1 MLTEPCWVVLSGGCR
16 LEGHYDSEA
25 AARMAELMEGGM
37 ALRLDEE
44 CGPGCTRTVGGAAAE
59 LALLRD
65 RILLY
70 VSQLERVS
78 APVVRGQHGDG
89 QAAARA
95 ETARI
100 LRSLLNGSPP
110 PREAGMHAWER
121 SAAAR
126 VVDGQGA
133 AGEEERPRRAVQ
145 EVRLPE

>member
-25 AARMAELMEGGM
+25 ADRLAELVDRGM

-59 LALLRD
+59 LVLLRD

-100 LRSLLNGSPP
+100 LRGLLNGSPP
-110 PREAGMHAWER
+110 PREAGMHAWEL
-121 SAAAR
+121 SASAR
-126 VVDGQGA
+126 VVDGQEQREESA
-133 AGEEERPRRAVQ
+133 AAARGVQ